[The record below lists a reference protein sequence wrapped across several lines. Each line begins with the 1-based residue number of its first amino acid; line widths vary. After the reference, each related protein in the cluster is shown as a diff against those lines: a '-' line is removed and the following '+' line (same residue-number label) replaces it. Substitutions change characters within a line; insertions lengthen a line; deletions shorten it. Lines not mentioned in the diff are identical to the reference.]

1 MISKID
7 MTRSAMAIWPYL
19 QLKIDKVRSPIWK
32 TQVRSASGCPAI
44 VTATKRS
51 QWWA

>member
-19 QLKIDKVRSPIWK
+19 
-32 TQVRSASGCPAI
+32 
-44 VTATKRS
+44 
-51 QWWA
+51 